1 MALPL
6 TDEPLVDTARLP
18 AGAAVRPFAG
28 DEDLRAFVEIANAS
42 NREDGVDDFTSLEAL
57 NNWASHPS
65 RTFDVAQDLTVVTVD
80 DKPIAYGWTTWV
92 DTTDGVREYSTRG
105 YVHPAW
111 RRLGIG
117 TAILLRNEARLR
129 RLAAEQVTD
138 RPRVYTAW
146 TPDRRLGAVALLRE
160 QGYQPV
166 RYFFD
171 MVRPTLDGVVVP
183 DLPPG
188 LEYRPV
194 AGREQLRQLFDAD
207 VEAFLDHWGG
217 FDASDESF
225 ERWLEEPDY
234 DPSLFLVAWDGDQI
248 AGGVTNVINQREN
261 AEFGRLRGLL
271 DSVFVR
277 RAWRGRGL
285 GYAMVMRSLELLR
298 EQGMTSAW
306 LGVDAE
312 NPTGA
317 LRLYEKAGFAVDSRA
332 SAFRKPMEI
341 DS

>member
-1 MALPL
+1 
-6 TDEPLVDTARLP
+6 
-18 AGAAVRPFAG
+18 
-28 DEDLRAFVEIANAS
+28 
-42 NREDGVDDFTSLEAL
+42 
-57 NNWASHPS
+57 
-65 RTFDVAQDLTVVTVD
+65 
-80 DKPIAYGWTTWV
+80 
-92 DTTDGVREYSTRG
+92 
-105 YVHPAW
+105 
-111 RRLGIG
+111 
-117 TAILLRNEARLR
+117 
-129 RLAAEQVTD
+129 
-138 RPRVYTAW
+138 
-146 TPDRRLGAVALLRE
+146 
-160 QGYQPV
+160 
-166 RYFFD
+166 
-171 MVRPTLDGVVVP
+171 
-183 DLPPG
+183 
-188 LEYRPV
+188 
-194 AGREQLRQLFDAD
+194 
-207 VEAFLDHWGG
+207 
-217 FDASDESF
+217 
-225 ERWLEEPDY
+225 
-234 DPSLFLVAWDGDQI
+234 FLVAWDGDQI